1 MDDKGAAVK
10 GVQSEYVGPSPIEL
24 GAAEDW
30 SWCKDIVDD
39 LSPSIED
46 RYIPFI

>member
-24 GAAEDW
+24 GAEEDW